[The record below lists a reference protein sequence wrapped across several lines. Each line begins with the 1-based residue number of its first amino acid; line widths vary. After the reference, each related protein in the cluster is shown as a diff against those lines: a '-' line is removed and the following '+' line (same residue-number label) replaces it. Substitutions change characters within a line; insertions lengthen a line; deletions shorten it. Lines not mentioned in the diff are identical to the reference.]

1 LPHFVTP
8 HEGNRMDDHD
18 RPTLTEIVSAVLAC
32 SAVAATI
39 YLACYEGDAA
49 AKTGLTGLIGASSA
63 YFLTK
68 QMKTNGNGSASNK
81 PSSEKPT
88 SEGGAST

>member
-1 LPHFVTP
+1 LPHFVTR
-8 HEGNRMDDHD
+8 HASTSMDEHD
-18 RPTLTEIVSAVLAC
+18 KPTLTEVVSAVLAC

-39 YLACYEGDAA
+39 WLACYMDDPA

-68 QMKTNGNGSASNK
+68 QQKSNGNGNGASK
-81 PSSEKPT
+81 PSPDKPP
-88 SEGGAST
+88 SEGVA

>member
-1 LPHFVTP
+1 
-8 HEGNRMDDHD
+8 MDDHD
-18 RPTLTEIVSAVLAC
+18 KPTLMDIVAAVLSC

-39 YLACYEGDAA
+39 WLACVEGDAA

-63 YFLTK
+63 FFLTK
-68 QMKTNGNGSASNK
+68 QMKTNGNGNGSGK

>member
-1 LPHFVTP
+1 
-8 HEGNRMDDHD
+8 MDEHD
-18 RPTLTEIVSAVLAC
+18 KPSLTEIVSAVLAC

-39 YLACYEGDAA
+39 WLACYEGDAA

-68 QMKTNGNGSASNK
+68 QMKTNGNGNGSAK
-81 PSSEKPT
+81 PSPDKPP
-88 SEGGAST
+88 SEGVAS